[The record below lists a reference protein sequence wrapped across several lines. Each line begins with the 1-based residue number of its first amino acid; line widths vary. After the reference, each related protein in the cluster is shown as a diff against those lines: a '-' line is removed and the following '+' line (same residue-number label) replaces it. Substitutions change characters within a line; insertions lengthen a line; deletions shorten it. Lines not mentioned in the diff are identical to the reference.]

1 MEAYPQA
8 VMKVAAIYV
17 DKAAAMKEK
26 EQKLVC
32 ITGLFDYLSTADV
45 RPLLYTPDF
54 ARLRTILLNK
64 IHEFSHDAYLQARYQ
79 QYHRLYAVF
88 YEMFA
93 YLTQDNSVPRRRSE
107 RQKQRAVR
115 RFNERFALCVSPDC
129 VSIANELKR
138 WSAVRPDAKH
148 VSIKSTAVPKPVSI
162 KVKVLPRRSARLM
175 NKL

>member
-17 DKAAAMKEK
+17 NKATAMTEK

-32 ITGLFDYLSTADV
+32 ITGLFDYLSTANV

-115 RFNERFALCVSPDC
+115 DFNARFTYCASPGC
-129 VSIANELKR
+129 VSIANDLQK
-138 WSAVRPDAKH
+138 WSAVRPDA
-148 VSIKSTAVPKPVSI
+148 VIKPVSI